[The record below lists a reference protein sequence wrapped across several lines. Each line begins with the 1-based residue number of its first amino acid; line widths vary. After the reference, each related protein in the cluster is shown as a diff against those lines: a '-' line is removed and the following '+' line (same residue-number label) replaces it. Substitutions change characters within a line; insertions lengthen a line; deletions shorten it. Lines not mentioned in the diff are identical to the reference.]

1 MLRTL
6 PLSLRTLTFTRE
18 LSDHSRLIGANDPP
32 SIAYACVPRSPSRPQ
47 ASAAAALRRLAPL
60 GDRVLVKRVVQ
71 EAKTAGGI
79 FLPDTGKK
87 LNEGEVRWPLA
98 AAGIVS

>member
-1 MLRTL
+1 MLRTAA
-6 PLSLRTLTFTRE
+6 LSLRTLTSAIALRRLQCPISIHDSPPPILRSSL
-18 LSDHSRLIGANDPP
+18 LSA
-32 SIAYACVPRSPSRPQ
+32 APQ
-47 ASAAAALRRLAPL
+47 ASAALRRLAPL

-87 LNEGEVRWPLA
+87 LNEGEVR
-98 AAGIVS
+98 